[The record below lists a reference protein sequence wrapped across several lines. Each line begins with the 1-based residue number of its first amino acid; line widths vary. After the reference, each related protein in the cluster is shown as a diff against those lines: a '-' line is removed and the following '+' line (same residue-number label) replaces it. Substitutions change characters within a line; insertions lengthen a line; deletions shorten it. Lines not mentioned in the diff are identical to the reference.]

1 MGRPRQAARAAAAV
15 AGGGALLLWPA
26 LLNGYPLVFV
36 DTASFLH
43 QTAVAPPVW
52 DKPVVY
58 GPLLHAFHWRST
70 LWPAAAAQALLLSW
84 LLWRAAR
91 MLWGPATG
99 AGAHLLLVAA
109 LAAGTAAPWFSS
121 LLMPDALAPALVLA
135 VALLG
140 WGEPRPAERAGLL
153 LVAALAAAAHLAH
166 LPLLGALLLVLAALR
181 RWRGFRD
188 GAAAGAAALLL
199 VVATNAIFQ
208 GRAAVSPYGAV
219 FALARLV
226 ADGPAARTVEAR
238 CPEAGWHLCRWAG
251 RLPADSDEFLWSP
264 DGPVWGP
271 RLDGALP
278 GGPISLAAE
287 AGTVLRETL
296 GREPWGVLRAAAA
309 NTVRQLL
316 AARTGDTLVPDHL
329 AESVTL
335 ELARSFPAGE
345 QARSAASLQFRGA
358 LPAAAAPFSWPHVP
372 ALLAG
377 ALALPL
383 AFRRALRGCDA
394 RLLGFLLCVC
404 VGVLANAAVTG
415 ALSGPHD
422 RYGARVAWLLPL
434 AGLLAWRPRRSAGVG
449 RRQPPPAAAA
459 VPAAGAAA
467 AP

>member
-1 MGRPRQAARAAAAV
+1 MTGRLRRAARAAAAV

-26 LLNGYPLVFV
+26 FLNGYPLVFV

-58 GPLLHAFHWRST
+58 GPLLHALHWRST

-91 MLWGPATG
+91 MFGWD
-99 AGAHLLLVAA
+99 AGAFLLLAAA
-109 LAAGTAAPWFSS
+109 LSAGTAAPWFAS

-135 VALLG
+135 VVVLG

-153 LVAALAAAAHLAH
+153 LAVALSAAAHLAH

-181 RWRGFRD
+181 RWWGLRD
-188 GAAAGAAALLL
+188 GAVALVASTLL
-199 VVATNAIFQ
+199 VVATNAAFQ

-219 FALARLV
+219 FAVARLV
-226 ADGPAARTVEAR
+226 ADGPAARTIEAR

-251 RLPADSDEFLWSP
+251 RLPADSDELLWSP
-264 DGPVWGP
+264 EGPVWAQ

-278 GGPISLAAE
+278 GGPISLAPE
-287 AGTVLRETL
+287 AGAVLRETL
-296 GREPWGVLRAAAA
+296 AREPWGVLRAAAA

-316 AARTGDTLVPDHL
+316 SARVGDTLVPDHL
-329 AESVTL
+329 SESVAV
-335 ELARSFPAGE
+335 ELARSFPGAE
-345 QARSAASLQFRGA
+345 RDRFAASLQFRGA
-358 LPAAAAPFSWPHVP
+358 LPAAAAPFLWPHLPV
-372 ALLAG
+372 LLAG
-377 ALALPL
+377 AAVLPF
-383 AFRRALRGCDA
+383 AFRRALRGGGDA
-394 RLLGFLLCVC
+394 PLLGLLLCVA

-422 RYGARVAWLLPL
+422 RYGARIAWLVPL
-434 AGLLAWRPRRSAGVG
+434 AALLARRRGRRSAVAG
-449 RRQPPPAAAA
+449 RRRAAA
-459 VPAAGAAA
+459 VPVAGAAA
-467 AP
+467 P